1 MRRRDFIA
9 ATTASAMLVATPLAA
24 SVGNGTGG
32 RVVRYALAA
41 RATKQ
46 RLGPEDAPETDL
58 WLVNGV
64 SPGPLIEA
72 RQGDELEVTFTN
84 ELDVPT
90 TMHWHGIRNLN
101 AMDGVPGL
109 TQPAVEPGE
118 TFIYRFPLKDA
129 GTFWYHAHNKGW
141 EQLARGLY
149 GPLVVHEA
157 EPDSGPR
164 DILLMA
170 DDGRLDD
177 DYQIHEDSLGSL
189 MDWSHQGRLGNW
201 LTINGASLP
210 DIQVPSGKVR
220 LRLVNAANARSLTF
234 QLGAGADAE
243 IVALDAAPCTPF
255 RIDGFRIAPA
265 QRVDLIADLPEG
277 ATSLYELSGGQ
288 PFEAARLIAAPQA
301 GEAAAPRPADP
312 ASASWYPRPDIA
324 GARVVDIHMQGG
336 AMGNLTEA
344 SLMGEMMPLR
354 ELATD
359 HSKMWAFNGI
369 VGGYDN
375 LLADVARGET
385 VVLRIWNDTRWEHAM
400 HLHGQHFW
408 VNSREFGRA
417 EHYLLRD
424 TYLMAPAE
432 RADLVFVADNPGDW
446 LFHCHMMEHHAAGMG
461 GVIRIA

>member
-9 ATTASAMLVATPLAA
+9 STAACATLVVTPLAA
-24 SVGNGTGG
+24 GAGSSASG

-41 RATKQ
+41 RAAKQ
-46 RLGPEDAPETDL
+46 RLGPEEAPETDL

-72 RQGDELEVTFTN
+72 RRGDELEITFTN
-84 ELDVPT
+84 ELDLPT

-149 GPLVVHEA
+149 GPLIVHEA
-157 EPDSGPR
+157 EAEPDNAPR

-170 DDGRLDD
+170 DDWRLDD

-255 RIDGFRIAPA
+255 KADGFRIAPA

-277 ATSLYELSGGQ
+277 ATSLFELSGGQ
-288 PFEAARLIAAPQA
+288 PFEAARLIATPQA
-301 GEAAAPRPADP
+301 GKAAAPRPGV
-312 ASASWYPRPDIA
+312 RPQQA
-324 GARVVDIHMQGG
+324 GIRV
-336 AMGNLTEA
+336 LTLPVPGLLISICRA
-344 SLMGEMMPLR
+344 AP
-354 ELATD
+354 
-359 HSKMWAFNGI
+359 WAI
-369 VGGYDN
+369 
-375 LLADVARGET
+375 
-385 VVLRIWNDTRWEHAM
+385 
-400 HLHGQHFW
+400 
-408 VNSREFGRA
+408 
-417 EHYLLRD
+417 
-424 TYLMAPAE
+424 
-432 RADLVFVADNPGDW
+432 
-446 LFHCHMMEHHAAGMG
+446 
-461 GVIRIA
+461 